1 MTPKPT
7 IPSTAGT
14 HHDRKNKNI
23 AINIAI
29 LEDIFFIL
37 VEILTLILTIT
48 PLELSKIFICF

>member
-23 AINIAI
+23 AMKIAI
-29 LEDIFFIL
+29 LEYIFLF
-37 VEILTLILTIT
+37 
-48 PLELSKIFICF
+48 LEKY